1 MQSTH
6 AVPVLDH
13 IFFSKMSFVTVNAAA
28 SCLQSLLML
37 IGHIF
42 LQSLLMLIGH
52 ILLQLA
58 CKTPKQQS
66 ASSEFSSPNRLPS
79 FWTFW

>member
-6 AVPVLDH
+6 AVPVLDR

-28 SCLQSLLML
+28 SC
-37 IGHIF
+37 

-66 ASSEFSSPNRLPS
+66 ASSEFSSPSRLPS